1 MYTTEIRSV
10 IFYLFKK
17 DGTSRKLTAVTV
29 KGEQGLKGDKG
40 ESATPSAN
48 NQRVLADI
56 ENKMVQSTN
65 NILFF
70 DNKIEALSKTVQA
83 QRDQILFQEKVI
95 KQLIKRLTDLGLN
108 IY

>member
-1 MYTTEIRSV
+1 M
-10 IFYLFKK
+10 
-17 DGTSRKLTAVTV
+17 
-29 KGEQGLKGDKG
+29 
-40 ESATPSAN
+40 PSAN
-48 NQRVLADI
+48 NQRLLADI
-56 ENKMVQSTN
+56 ENKMVQSGN

-70 DNKIEALSKTVQA
+70 DNKIESLSKTVQA

>member
-1 MYTTEIRSV
+1 M
-10 IFYLFKK
+10 
-17 DGTSRKLTAVTV
+17 
-29 KGEQGLKGDKG
+29 
-40 ESATPSAN
+40 PSPN
-48 NQRVLADI
+48 NQRILADI
-56 ENKMVQSTN
+56 ENKMVQSGN

-70 DNKIEALSKTVQA
+70 DNKIEALSKTVQT

>member
-1 MYTTEIRSV
+1 M
-10 IFYLFKK
+10 
-17 DGTSRKLTAVTV
+17 
-29 KGEQGLKGDKG
+29 
-40 ESATPSAN
+40 PSPN
-48 NQRVLADI
+48 NQRILADI
-56 ENKMVQSTN
+56 ENKMVQSGN

-70 DNKIEALSKTVQA
+70 DNKIESLSKTVQA